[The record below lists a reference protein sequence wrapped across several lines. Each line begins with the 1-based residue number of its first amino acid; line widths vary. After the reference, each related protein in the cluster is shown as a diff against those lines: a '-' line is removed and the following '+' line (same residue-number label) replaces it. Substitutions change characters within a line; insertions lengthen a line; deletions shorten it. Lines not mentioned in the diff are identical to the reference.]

1 VKVPLPPEALAH
13 TVEDAPAQ
21 MLAGEADGA
30 TVGLEFTVT
39 VVEPLPVQPLE
50 SVTVTE

>member
-1 VKVPLPPEALAH
+1 
-13 TVEDAPAQ
+13 

-30 TVGLEFTVT
+30 TDGWEFTVT
-39 VVEPLPVQPLE
+39 VVEPFPEQPLE